1 MEDYKFKMKNLN
13 ILITGGAG
21 FIGSHLVDYFINH
34 ENIALVRVID
44 NLSTGLFSNISKHL
58 NNPKFEFV
66 EGDICDFET
75 CLGVTKNIDR
85 ILHQAALGS
94 VPRSI
99 EDPIKSAEVN
109 IMGSFNIFYASVKN
123 NVDRVI
129 LACSSSTYGDSNVLP
144 KIEDQIGNPLSPYAL
159 TKLCLEQIAEIFHKT
174 YGLDFIGLRYFNIF
188 GPRQRPDSEY
198 AAVIPKFCISIISDI
213 SPTING
219 DGSISR
225 DFTYIDNVVQ
235 ANSLALFITEKKT
248 LNQIYN
254 TACGES
260 TTLNE
265 IIENLNTISEKTIKP
280 IYLPQRK
287 GDVLKSLAD
296 ISKISANLKYHP
308 KIMFSEG
315 IRRTYK
321 WYIEN
326 FETKI

>member
-1 MEDYKFKMKNLN
+1 MDDYKFKKKKVN

-34 ENIALVRVID
+34 EDVALVRVID
-44 NLSTGLFSNISKHL
+44 NLSTGLFSNISKHG
-58 NNPKFEFV
+58 NNSKFEFV
-66 EGDICDFET
+66 NGDICDFQT
-75 CLGVTKNIDR
+75 CLLVTEKIDR
-85 ILHQAALGS
+85 ILHHAALGS

-109 IMGSFNIFYASVKN
+109 IMGSFNIFFASVKN

-129 LACSSSTYGDSNVLP
+129 LACSSSTYGDSLVLP
-144 KIEDQIGNPLSPYAL
+144 KVENIIGNPLSPYAL
-159 TKLCLEQIAEIFHKT
+159 TKLCLEQTAEIFHKT

-198 AAVIPKFCISIISDI
+198 AAVIPKFCASIISNI

-225 DFTYIDNVVQ
+225 DFTYIENVIQ
-235 ANSLALFITEKKT
+235 ANSLALFTTNQNT

-254 TACGES
+254 TACGEC

-265 IIENLNTISEKTIKP
+265 IVENLNSISRKSIKP
-280 IYLPQRK
+280 VYLPQRK
-287 GDVLKSLAD
+287 GDIVKSLAD
-296 ISKISANLKYHP
+296 ITKISENLNYNP
-308 KIMFSEG
+308 CIMFSEG
-315 IRRTYK
+315 IRRTYE
-321 WYIEN
+321 WYEEN
-326 FETKI
+326 LKEI